1 MTKPHAQ
8 AKSGS
13 ARPAQSANQKDM
25 LPLEQMMAHEEAS
38 VLSQAPAA
46 KDDLNRAKAS
56 VSKLFYLNYQ
66 DENGN
71 VSSVPL
77 SELIEDSFS
86 GGTPPTNVPEYWNG
100 DIQWATT
107 KDITSNLL
115 TTTSDFISELG
126 LKNSS
131 SKLAKAGSILVGMH
145 IGVGKIALATKD
157 TAINQDLRALVP
169 NLTKVDQW
177 YLLYFLHASSG
188 KLQAYGRGSTVKG
201 ITQETLLQMLVPV
214 PSLAVQQ
221 RIGALFKEL
230 DRNLSLNR
238 AQLEKLTQL
247 KTSMLEQMFPQEDE
261 DVPRLRFNGFTEPWQ
276 KITLNEASSNISD
289 GVHNLPPEAKEGE
302 GIPILSA
309 KDIDDF
315 GNLLF
320 NDVARHASYQSFQS
334 EFKRNEGISFG
345 DVLITIVGSIGRVAI
360 VNTTRCFMLQ
370 RSVAIIKP
378 QYSKI
383 RSDFLHTTI
392 THPSSQIWLNE
403 TAAGSTQ
410 KGIYLNKLSSMVI
423 MAPNLA
429 EQERI
434 GAFFQALDERLALQ
448 RAKIEKLEQL
458 KKALLEQMFV

>member
-13 ARPAQSANQKDM
+13 ARTAQSAIQKDI
-25 LPLEQMMAHEEAS
+25 LPLEQMMAPDETNVQAQPSTEQDNNGT
-38 VLSQAPAA
+38 LSPAP
-46 KDDLNRAKAS
+46 
-56 VSKLFYLNYQ
+56 
-66 DENGN
+66 
-71 VSSVPL
+71 
-77 SELIEDSFS
+77 ELRFEGFFEPWHKRQLMDVAQIIG
-86 GGTPPTNVPEYWNG
+86 GGTPSTSIKAYWDGSIN
-100 DIQWATT
+100 WFTPA
-107 KDITSNLL
+107 
-115 TTTSDFISELG
+115 ELG
-126 LKNSS
+126 DHIFVYHSERKITQQGIEHSTA
-131 SKLAKAGSILVGMH
+131 KLLPQGTILYYSRGAGL
-145 IGVGKIALATKD
+145 GKTAILATPS
-157 TAINQDLRALVP
+157 TTNQGFQSIVP
-169 NLTKVDQW
+169 SPKELDS
-177 YLLYFLHASSG
+177 YFIFSCSNQLKAYGVSVGGGSTFKEVSG
-188 KLQAYGRGSTVKG
+188 KQMEVMP
-201 ITQETLLQMLVPV
+201 LLI
-214 PSLAVQQ
+214 PSLPEQQ
-221 RIGALFKEL
+221 RIGTLFKEL

-434 GAFFQALDERLALQ
+434 GAFFKALDERLALQ

>member
-13 ARPAQSANQKDM
+13 ARPARSANQEDI
-25 LPLEQMMAHEEAS
+25 LPLEQMMAHEEAT
-38 VLSQAPAA
+38 VLSQAPEA
-46 KDDLNRAKAS
+46 KDDLNRARAS

-66 DENGN
+66 NGNGN
-71 VSSVPL
+71 VSSVQL

-169 NLTKVDQW
+169 NLTKVDPW

-188 KLQAYGRGSTVKG
+188 ELQAYGRGSTVKG

-247 KTSMLEQMFPQEDE
+247 KTSMLEQMFPQEGE
-261 DVPRLRFNGFTEPWQ
+261 DVPRLRFDGFTEPWQ
-276 KITLNEASSNISD
+276 QRQLRDLAQIIGGGTPSTSIKAYWDGSINWFTPAELGDQVFVSHSERQITQQ
-289 GVHNLPPEAKEGE
+289 GVEQS
-302 GIPILSA
+302 SA
-309 KDIDDF
+309 K
-315 GNLLF
+315 LLPQGTVLF
-320 NDVARHASYQSFQS
+320 TSRAGIGKTAILTTPSTTNQGFQS
-334 EFKRNEGISFG
+334 
-345 DVLITIVGSIGRVAI
+345 IVPNPKLLDSYFIFSCTNQLKAYGENVGG
-360 VNTTRCFMLQ
+360 
-370 RSVAIIKP
+370 
-378 QYSKI
+378 
-383 RSDFLHTTI
+383 
-392 THPSSQIWLNE
+392 
-403 TAAGSTQ
+403 GSTFKEVSGKQ
-410 KGIYLNKLSSMVI
+410 MEVMYLLIPS
-423 MAPNLA
+423 LA

-448 RAKIEKLEQL
+448 RSKIEKLEQL